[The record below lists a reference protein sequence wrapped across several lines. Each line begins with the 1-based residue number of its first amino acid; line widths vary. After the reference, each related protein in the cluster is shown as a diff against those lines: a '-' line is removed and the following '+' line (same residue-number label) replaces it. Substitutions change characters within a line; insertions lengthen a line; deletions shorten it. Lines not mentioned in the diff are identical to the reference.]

1 MKKIFTYMMLLVT
14 VVVMSSCESED
25 HYISERL
32 TNRDWQGHLG
42 TYYNDR
48 WGLTGDDYWTVMR
61 FVSRDDYATS
71 GRGYEV
77 DFKRGSWNNDYA
89 YSTFRWFVE
98 GGEITII
105 YDDDQW
111 TPVYIS
117 DYHLSGMHFY
127 GYIDDGTTREIRFD
141 FADQYFDNWNYYEN
155 AGAWRT
161 RSANAPSSIVS
172 GVFANK

>member
-1 MKKIFTYMMLLVT
+1 
-14 VVVMSSCESED
+14 
-25 HYISERL
+25 
-32 TNRDWQGHLG
+32 
-42 TYYNDR
+42 
-48 WGLTGDDYWTVMR
+48 MR

-77 DFKRGSWNNDYA
+77 DFKRDSWNNDYA